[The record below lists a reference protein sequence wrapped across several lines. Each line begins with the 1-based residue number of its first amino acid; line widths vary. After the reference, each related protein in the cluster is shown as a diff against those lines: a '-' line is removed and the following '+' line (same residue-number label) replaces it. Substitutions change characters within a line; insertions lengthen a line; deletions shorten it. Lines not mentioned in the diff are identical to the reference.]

1 MRADIKER
9 IAMIERGEVP
19 EGYKK
24 TRFGIIPHNWGI
36 CSTQHIGLWFGG
48 YAFKSEE
55 FLDEAKPNTVQ
66 VIKMGNVKMC
76 RLELSTNPAYLEF
89 GKINNG
95 LTKYMLKTG
104 DVLITLTGTVNKTD
118 YGNVAYISEDG
129 KYVLNQRVGCLRIEN
144 VQEKSY
150 YYYYF
155 QSRFFRRNFFILG
168 VGGTGNQANVSIT
181 DLSMLQV
188 IKPTSI
194 EQKKIAGIISVW
206 DRAIE
211 LKEKLLE
218 QKKLQKKGLIQQILR
233 NCFKMCKRK
242 EIKEVAEQRVEIN
255 TDNASLPVLSCTKYD
270 GLVSSLEYFQRQV
283 YGENLESYK
292 VVRKNW
298 FAYATNHIEEG
309 SIGLQ
314 LQYDTGLVSPMYT
327 VFELNT
333 GMDEKF
339 VFAILK
345 TETYRRRYETMM
357 NASVNRRGSLRW
369 NDFSKI
375 KIPVP
380 EYETQKRMAQIIR
393 VAENEISL
401 LEKELNFLK
410 NQEKGLMKLLLT
422 GKVRVP
428 C

>member
-9 IAMIERGEVP
+9 LAMIERGEVP

-24 TRFGIIPHNWGI
+24 DKKHIIPNAWSRNKLGI
-36 CSTQHIGLWFGG
+36 FEDKIGSGKTPYGGERTYINEGIPFIRSQNVLNNKLDINNVVYISKETHDEMKATKIMPNDILLNITGASIGRCCLVPNTFKNGNLNQHVCIIRT
-48 YAFKSEE
+48 KEVIDRE
-55 FLDEAKPNTVQ
+55 FLVQ
-66 VIKMGNVKMC
+66 V
-76 RLELSTNPAYLEF
+76 
-89 GKINNG
+89 
-95 LTKYMLKTG
+95 
-104 DVLITLTGTVNKTD
+104 LISDIGQ
-118 YGNVAYISEDG
+118 
-129 KYVLNQRVGCLRIEN
+129 NQIH
-144 VQEKSY
+144 
-150 YYYYF
+150 F
-155 QSRFFRRNFFILG
+155 
-168 VGGTGNQANVSIT
+168 NQAGGNREGLNFEQIRNIEIPVPPIS
-181 DLSMLQV
+181 
-188 IKPTSI
+188 
-194 EQKKIAGIISVW
+194 EQKKISDILVTW

-218 QKKLQKKGLIQQILR
+218 QKKLQKKGLIQQILHQ
-233 NCFKMCKRK
+233 CFAKCKCK
-242 EIKEVAEQRVEIN
+242 EIKEIAKQRIEIN
-255 TDNASLPVLSCTKYD
+255 SNNKSFPVLSCTKYN

-283 YGENLESYK
+283 YSENLEKYK
-292 VVRKNW
+292 VVRKKW

-314 LQYDTGLVSPMYT
+314 LQYDAGVVSPMYT

-333 GMDEKF
+333 GMDEEF

-345 TETYRRRYETMM
+345 TETYRRRYENMM

-380 EYETQKRMAQIIR
+380 EYEMQKKMAEIIR
-393 VAENEISL
+393 FAENEISL
-401 LEKELNFLK
+401 LEEELKLLK
-410 NQEKGLMKLLLT
+410 AQKKGLMQLLLT